1 MKPNWS
7 RWGTVACFCTDIADP
22 SLMILLKYV
31 YFTQPYFWFNLWYNA
46 DQSSNICAFMM
57 AFKVSTVHHGTR
69 NPCFFFH
76 HLLRTQT
83 FSKSTR
89 KITSSHVLFTHP
101 VTLLGSCSSTVTPLA
116 LDSFKSSDWKIII
129 KRHKWTHSQL
139 NRGLLDHSLQ
149 WSRKAECSIISVCAV
164 S

>member
-1 MKPNWS
+1 MRWS
-7 RWGTVACFCTDIADP
+7 MRLKLPIRSLRCQGEDGADHSNP
-22 SLMILLKYV
+22 GKLLLDGEWEITTTQLDLLPAHALKLRQVSPGMVHREESLTLVCRPHEAKLE
-31 YFTQPYFWFNLWYNA
+31 Q
-46 DQSSNICAFMM
+46 
-57 AFKVSTVHHGTR
+57 VSTVHHGTR

-116 LDSFKSSDWKIII
+116 SDSFKSSD
-129 KRHKWTHSQL
+129 
-139 NRGLLDHSLQ
+139 
-149 WSRKAECSIISVCAV
+149 
-164 S
+164 